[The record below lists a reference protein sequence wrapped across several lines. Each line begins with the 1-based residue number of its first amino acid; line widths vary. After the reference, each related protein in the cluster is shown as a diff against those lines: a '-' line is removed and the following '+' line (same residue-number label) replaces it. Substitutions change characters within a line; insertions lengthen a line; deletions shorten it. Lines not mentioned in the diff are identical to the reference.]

1 MPDYTRSLRHQGNLP
16 AEAAEAI
23 GTLGSNVAI
32 VALDVVPNV
41 GAGGTTVPCGF
52 QLKDGAGRNI
62 ERAVRVAFGVYD
74 DANAVTPGAAAT
86 LATATAGTILSG
98 SGTAE
103 LQVLTSATGKFT
115 CTLTDA
121 TDEEVFLAA
130 GPAAVGG
137 IPVECSAREATTF
150 SA

>member
-1 MPDYTRSLRHQGNLP
+1 MPNYTRSLRHQGNLP
-16 AEAAEAI
+16 AEAAEA
-23 GTLGSNVAI
+23 LGCLGDNVAI
-32 VALDVVPNV
+32 ASLDAVPNV
-41 GAGGTTVPCGF
+41 GGGGTTVACGF
-52 QLKDGAGRNI
+52 QLVDGAGRNI
-62 ERAVRVAFGVYD
+62 ERAVRVGFGVYS
-74 DANAVTPGAAAT
+74 DANAVTASPNAT

-121 TDEEVFLAA
+121 SDETVHLACSQA
-130 GPAAVGG
+130 SKGG